1 MENSLSVELKSRLTK
16 ARIGLA
22 LEQPFLASAVMRLPF
37 KECEALSWCTTMA
50 TDGYHI
56 FFNPQWISNLPDP
69 EIEGVIAHEVLHV
82 IFGHSD
88 RLRSRDPEIWNIAC
102 DHAINLFLLTQGFSL
117 PKGGAMDWAYA
128 AMTSEEIYEVIYGS
142 ADRVKLGT
150 GLDIVNSSAGLP
162 PLGKAQGLPSRGQQG
177 QTGGLGRDLLSPEDI
192 RIRGMQDEDTLDAEQ
207 RRQLRSAL
215 GAEMRQKLHGT
226 GAGLFEGE
234 FSLAKT
240 KLIDWETL
248 LRRWL
253 YERVRSDWRT
263 FPFSKKHLS
272 RGFFLPSIGLDA
284 PGHVVFAIDTSGSMS
299 NADLAMIA
307 GEVRNFRET
316 FPSRLTVL
324 QCDATIQSEENYDQQ
339 DPTPIPEKITVKGR
353 GGTDFRPVFD
363 WVSSQSDTSCPI
375 LIYATDGYGTFP
387 KESAKFPTIWILT
400 PQSASDSRIPFGA
413 KIRIRVA
420 NKAKLEFLKPPPP
433 PHTYWKQ
440 KKPRLT

>member
-1 MENSLSVELKSRLTK
+1 MENSLSGEVKARLTK

-56 FFNPQWISNLPDP
+56 FFNPQWVSTLPDQ

-82 IFGHSD
+82 VFGHSD

-117 PKGGAMDWAYA
+117 PKGGAMDRAYT
-128 AMTSEEIYEVIYGS
+128 AMTSEEIYEVIYVS
-142 ADRVKLGT
+142 TDRAKL
-150 GLDIVNSSAGLP
+150 VAGLN
-162 PLGKAQGLPSRGQQG
+162 
-177 QTGGLGRDLLSPEDI
+177 GGLGCDLLSPEDI
-192 RIRGMQDEDTLDAEQ
+192 RIRDMQDEDTLDAEQ

-215 GAEMRQKLHGT
+215 GAEMRQTLHGT

-234 FSLAKT
+234 MSLAKT
-240 KLIDWETL
+240 KVIDWETL

-272 RGFFLPSIGLDA
+272 RGFFLPSIGLDV

-339 DPTPIPEKITVKGR
+339 DPTPIPETITVKGR

-363 WVSSQSDTSCPI
+363 WVSSQSDTSYPI

-400 PQSASDSRIPFGA
+400 PESASDNQIPFGA
-413 KIRIRVA
+413 KIRIRTA
-420 NKAKLEFLKPPPP
+420 NKAKLRFANDSRPLSV
-433 PHTYWKQ
+433 Q
-440 KKPRLT
+440 S